1 MKKFIITPI
10 IGVLLISC
18 GSESAENHE
27 NEVEQQDTSAV
38 TIDTLS
44 TDTTVAALS
53 FEFFEDYAVIDSK
66 TKLYESFEPS
76 QLKDDTTW
84 YAEGEVM
91 RLSTTLTHDDRV
103 VKFVWEEDD
112 NESLSNIDASYFIW
126 NKDYSAT
133 STQVIPSRCGF
144 SLGTTLKEFTEWNE
158 APVYFSGF
166 GWDYAGGISQT
177 EENKSKLLS
186 CDTGVRLEIE
196 YTDEMSEDYNFLYGD
211 HELNTEMEG
220 VLDAPIYVGYF
231 SYYLPLEQ

>member
-91 RLSTTLTHDDRV
+91 RLSTTLTHDDKV
-103 VKFVWEEDD
+103 
-112 NESLSNIDASYFIW
+112 
-126 NKDYSAT
+126 
-133 STQVIPSRCGF
+133 C
-144 SLGTTLKEFTEWNE
+144 LG
-158 APVYFSGF
+158 
-166 GWDYAGGISQT
+166 
-177 EENKSKLLS
+177 
-186 CDTGVRLEIE
+186 RRR
-196 YTDEMSEDYNFLYGD
+196 
-211 HELNTEMEG
+211 
-220 VLDAPIYVGYF
+220 
-231 SYYLPLEQ
+231 